1 MRGAQR
7 GITLMGFLIVLVIA
21 GFFAYMAMRLVPP
34 FLEFGNVKSAMNAVA
49 AEPGIAGQPPRVIR
63 DRLSRRFDTSY
74 VDSLKPENVRVQRV
88 GNRSVMSAKYEVR
101 RPFINNI
108 EFAITF
114 EHSVDMAGGGRAN

>member
-7 GITLMGFLIVLVIA
+7 GITLAGFLIVLVLV

-34 FLEFGNVKSAMNAVA
+34 FIEYGNVKSAMDAVA
-49 AEPGIAGQPPRVIR
+49 AEPNIAGQPPAVIR

-74 VDSLKPENVRVQRV
+74 VESVEPKDVRIQRA
-88 GNRSVMSAKYEVR
+88 GNRAQMVANYEVR

-114 EHSVDMAGGGRAN
+114 EYTVDMAGRAAAN